1 VPFDIQ
7 ASIDSGIN
15 NPAVLLYLSGISL
28 QIALDALNTY
38 IEPSTWYPEPTD
50 IDAAQN
56 YIDTAAN
63 ELMGTSMISTGM
75 IMPYAAQQSVSP
87 PAGWL
92 YCNGAEVPQS
102 AYPDLYAICGTHYGA
117 ATSGYFKLPDLRT
130 RIPRGADTADTVG
143 ASGGADS
150 VTLSINELPAHQHK
164 IDRGL
169 TSVTA
174 GPVPVVTASGIYTQG
189 NTTSVGGG
197 QAFSIRNKYINLQ
210 YIIKT

>member
-1 VPFDIQ
+1 MALDLQ

-38 IEPSTWYPEPTD
+38 LEPSTWYPEPTD

-56 YIDTAAN
+56 YIDTAAY
-63 ELMGTSMISTGM
+63 ELMSNSMIAVGM
-75 IMPYAAQQSVSP
+75 IMPYAAQQSATP
-87 PAGWL
+87 PVGWL
-92 YCNGAEVPQS
+92 YCNGAEVLQS
-102 AYPDLYAICGTHYGA
+102 AYPDLYAICGTHYGT

-143 ASGGADS
+143 ATGGADS

-164 IDRGL
+164 IDRGIV
-169 TSVTA
+169 SVTA
-174 GPVPVVTASGIYTQG
+174 GPVPVSTASGIAPQA
-189 NTTSVGGG
+189 NTTSIGGG
-197 QAFSIRNKYINLQ
+197 QAFSILNKYINLQ